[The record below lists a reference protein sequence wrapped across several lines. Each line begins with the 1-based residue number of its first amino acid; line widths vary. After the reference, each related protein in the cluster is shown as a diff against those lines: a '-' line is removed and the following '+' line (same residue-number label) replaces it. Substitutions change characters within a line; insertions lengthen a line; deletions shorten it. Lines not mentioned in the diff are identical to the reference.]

1 MTREQRYRI
10 LLWLASSV
18 LLAVSLVSGAVVYR
32 SHCQCKAMEVQELRQ
47 WEYYERIRDKNE
59 MQREHLRELTEN
71 LDFLEHVAREH
82 LQIAGKDEIL
92 FRFE

>member
-1 MTREQRYRI
+1 MTKGQRYRI
-10 LLWLASSV
+10 LLWWASLTLLTVSLASGV
-18 LLAVSLVSGAVVYR
+18 IVYR
-32 SHCQCKAMEVQELRQ
+32 SHCQCKAMEAQELRQ
-47 WEYYERIRDKNE
+47 WERYERIRDQFE

-82 LQIAGKDEIL
+82 LQMAGENEML